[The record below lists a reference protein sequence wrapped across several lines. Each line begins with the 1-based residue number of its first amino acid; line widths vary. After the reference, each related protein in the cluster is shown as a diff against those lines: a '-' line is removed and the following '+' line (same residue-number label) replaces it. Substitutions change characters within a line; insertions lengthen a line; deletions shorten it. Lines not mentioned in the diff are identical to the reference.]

1 MGAGDTGGSEEE
13 MKTNEEHEDVALLEL
28 DGEQV
33 GILGLIGDIGRV
45 TFGVNEG
52 QTRISSRK

>member
-1 MGAGDTGGSEEE
+1 
-13 MKTNEEHEDVALLEL
+13 MKTNKEHEDVALLEL

-45 TFGVNEG
+45 TFGVNGG